1 MVPGRW
7 LIVAA
12 AVLLV
17 LGLVFAGGAAAQRD
31 AWMQGYMMGRLATG
45 NDGGANAALLP
56 YMYPGYGGPHFG
68 GFGIFLLL
76 GLLFLGFAAMRFFR
90 FSAWR
95 EGGGPWGHG
104 GGPGH
109 WHGRRSPWWDEESAP
124 NRQPQGE
131 GTEGEPG
138 SGHV

>member
-7 LIVAA
+7 LIVGA

-68 GFGIFLLL
+68 GSGIFILL
-76 GLLFLGFAAMRFFR
+76 GLLFLGFVALRHLR

-95 EGGGPWGHG
+95 EG

-109 WHGRRSPWWDEESAP
+109 WHGRRSPWWDEERAP
-124 NRQPQGE
+124 NRQPPGE
-131 GTEGEPG
+131 GAESEPG
-138 SGHV
+138 TGHV